1 MTTVNKDFRV
11 KHGLVVEGNNATVN
25 GSNVLTEA
33 STTFLDNKIEDVAGN
48 LLENADLSNI
58 QITYNPSTNALSI
71 SAENGVADSTT
82 NDLVEGTGPGA
93 NLYFTDERAIN
104 AVGGSATSA
113 NTPNTVVKRN
123 GDGDFS
129 AGVITADLTGDVTGQ
144 VSDISNHTTNDLT
157 EGTGAGANLYFTVER
172 AMDAISAG
180 DGLDYDAATG
190 IMDIDPGNGLKIGID
205 NEIEIDTTI
214 TADLSTAQTFTNK
227 TIEDAV
233 LKDRI
238 SFTNSSD
245 VETLYIEHS
254 GTGTNRIVSTDDLS
268 LRSTSGDIIL
278 YPGSDSSWGA
288 DGGPGKA
295 YVGWGNDATGA
306 GAQNEIA
313 TVGTSQ
319 TFTNKTLG
327 LDTTLGANLDA
338 NDNKII
344 GLADPEDPQDA
355 ANKRYVDNAIAG
367 LNWKQSVNL
376 LSITNVDISGDLVG
390 AVIDGHG
397 ALDLTDAG
405 YRLLLTGQSTDTEN
419 GIWELTASGATLLA
433 SRPADADSYEEL
445 IGAAVFVMEGT
456 QYENTSWVQSNHYLS
471 AFTSQSWTQFSGSG
485 TMIAGDGI
493 AIDGLEVSVVGSDSI
508 TSSPTGIA
516 VELAT
521 DSGLEIKSEDGLAVK
536 VGYGLTVTGDTV
548 YNNAVIT
555 VEGTTN
561 QVSVSDSSGD
571 VTISLPQDI
580 DSSADVDFGT
590 LTLTGAL
597 TATAINLNNSRV
609 GSANGTA
616 GTSAT
621 IVDSFLVEEYTSGKY
636 VVQLKHNNDIEV
648 IEILLTVD
656 GNNNVY
662 LTEYADVIS
671 NYQLGTTD
679 AAFDSGTVNLL
690 VTAVN
695 AGTSVK
701 IHKTL
706 IEA

>member
-1 MTTVNKDFRV
+1 MHWYPILRKNYYQLNTARNLTNGTAAQSIFGVGFSCDAGTTYEFEAFI
-11 KHGLVVEGNNATVN
+11 GL
-25 GSNVLTEA
+25 
-33 STTFLDNKIEDVAGN
+33 
-48 LLENADLSNI
+48 
-58 QITYNPSTNALSI
+58 
-71 SAENGVADSTT
+71 
-82 NDLVEGTGPGA
+82 
-93 NLYFTDERAIN
+93 
-104 AVGGSATSA
+104 
-113 NTPNTVVKRN
+113 
-123 GDGDFS
+123 
-129 AGVITADLTGDVTGQ
+129 
-144 VSDISNHTTNDLT
+144 
-157 EGTGAGANLYFTVER
+157 
-172 AMDAISAG
+172 
-180 DGLDYDAATG
+180 ATG
-190 IMDIDPGNGLKIGID
+190 TTSHNVSVSFLAGGGL
-205 NEIEIDTTI
+205 T
-214 TADLSTAQTFTNK
+214 LSGSSIFT
-227 TIEDAV
+227 
-233 LKDRI
+233 
-238 SFTNSSD
+238 SFSP
-245 VETLYIEHS
+245 
-254 GTGTNRIVSTDDLS
+254 
-268 LRSTSGDIIL
+268 STSG
-278 YPGSDSSWGA
+278 
-288 DGGPGKA
+288 
-295 YVGWGNDATGA
+295 ATG
-306 GAQNEIA
+306 
-313 TVGTSQ
+313 
-319 TFTNKTLG
+319 
-327 LDTTLGANLDA
+327 
-338 NDNKII
+338 
-344 GLADPEDPQDA
+344 
-355 ANKRYVDNAIAG
+355 
-367 LNWKQSVNL
+367 
-376 LSITNVDISGDLVG
+376 G
-390 AVIDGHG
+390 AVIDGHS
-397 ALDLTDAG
+397 ALTTADNG
-405 YRLLLTGQSTDTEN
+405 YRILLIAQSTGSEN
-419 GIWELTASGATLLA
+419 GIYELLADGETLLA

-555 VEGTTN
+555 VEGTEN
-561 QVSVSDSSGD
+561 QVSVSHASGD

-580 DSSADVDFGT
+580 NSSADVDFGT

>member
-11 KHGLVVEGNNATVN
+11 KHGLVVEGSNATVN

-48 LLENADLSNI
+48 LLENATLSNI
-58 QITYNPSTNALSI
+58 QITYDNATNALVI

-82 NDLVEGTGPGA
+82 DNLTEGTT
-93 NLYFTDERAIN
+93 NKYFTNQRAID
-104 AVGGSATSA
+104 AVGGSATSD
-113 NTPNTVVKRN
+113 NTPSTVVKRDASGN
-123 GDGDFS
+123 FA
-129 AGVITADLTGDVTGQ
+129 AGTITADVTGQ

-157 EGTGAGANLYFTVER
+157 EGTGLGANLYFTVER

-190 IMDIDPGNGLKIGID
+190 IMDIDPGNGLQIGIS
-205 NEIEIDTTI
+205 NEIEIDTAI
-214 TADLSTAQTFTNK
+214 TADLSTAQILTNK

-238 SFTNSSD
+238 SFTNNSD
-245 VETLYIEHS
+245 TETMYIEHS
-254 GTGTNRIVSTDDLS
+254 GTGTNRIVSSDDIS
-268 LRSTSGDIIL
+268 IRSQNGDIIL
-278 YPGSDSSWGA
+278 YPGSDSSWGG
-288 DGGPGKA
+288 DGGSGKA
-295 YVGWGNDATGA
+295 YVGWGNDATSA
-306 GAQNEIA
+306 GPENEIA

-327 LDTTLGANLDA
+327 STTTLGANLNA
-338 NDNKII
+338 NDNKIV
-344 GLADPEDPQDA
+344 GLTDPQDPQDA

-376 LSITNVDISGDLVG
+376 LSTTNFDISGDLVG
-390 AVIDGHG
+390 EIIDGH
-397 ALDLTDAG
+397 DAFTTADNG
-405 YRLLLTGQSTDTEN
+405 YRILLTAQSTNSEN
-419 GIWELTASGATLLA
+419 GIYELLADGATLLA
-433 SRPADADSYEEL
+433 SRPADANSYDEL

-471 AFTSQSWTQFSGSG
+471 DFAGQSWTQFSGTG

-521 DSGLEIKSEDGLAVK
+521 DSGLEIKPTDGLAVK

-548 YNNAVIT
+548 YNDAVIT
-555 VEGTTN
+555 VAGTTD
-561 QVSVSDSSGD
+561 QVSVSSASGD
-571 VTISLPQDI
+571 VTISLPQNI

-621 IVDSFLVEEYTSGKY
+621 IVDSFLVSEYTSGKY